1 MNISSEIQINYFLLS
16 LLLGV
21 LLCIVFDFFRVLRLI
36 GLNGKISVFIED
48 MLFFI
53 IAALSIFVF
62 YMKITDG
69 KFRLIVPISALLGFI
84 IYRLTIGKLLFF
96 CIKNIVNLIIKF
108 FNFVY
113 KNITLKVFRFIRKSV
128 KKITQP
134 VAEFF
139 KKNVYKNIKNFF
151 KNLLP
156 KPYKMLYN
164 TNKVR
169 RGSQKNKGKVK
180 STSETQ
186 RTKEKVFF
194 C

>member
-96 CIKNIVNLIIKF
+96 CIKKIVNLIIKL

-169 RGSQKNKGKVK
+169 RESQKNKGKVK

>member
-1 MNISSEIQINYFLLS
+1 MNISSEIQINFFVLS

-21 LLCIVFDFFRVLRLI
+21 LLCVVFDFFRVLRLI

-53 IAALSIFVF
+53 ITAFCIFAF

-69 KFRLIVPISALLGFI
+69 KFRLIVPVSALLGFV
-84 IYRLTIGKLLFF
+84 IYRVTIGKLLFF
-96 CIKNIVNLIIKF
+96 IIKKIVNVIIKII
-108 FNFVY
+108 NFVY
-113 KNITLKVFRFIRKSV
+113 KNITLKVFKFISKAI

-134 VAEFF
+134 VAKFF
-139 KKNVYKNIKNFF
+139 KEIVYKNIKNFL